1 MSDKYLGIAGYVYT
15 RDNPIVFVDPDGK
28 DWILVTAGK
37 TYWYG
42 GKTGDKANLI
52 AAYKSTSG
60 YKGNDVKGKHWNL
73 QKGKYQNVRN
83 AGPTPEGRYYINL
96 KPDPN
101 RVASADPQ
109 TGELKR
115 NPEGGIEKI
124 PDFVENPNREG
135 YGWTYADWG
144 ENRAHLEP
152 VDVTGAKPEERDNN
166 SYYLHD
172 SEKGYTHGCT
182 EVDGDL
188 FNKLKEYREAGN
200 EKIDV
205 IVQYPNGEHSTNGGT
220 EKSKTVE

>member
-1 MSDKYLGIAGYVYT
+1 MVSVVAVVHSCDVVVSWFNASFIGQ
-15 RDNPIVFVDPDGK
+15 P
-28 DWILVTAGK
+28 LVA
-37 TYWYG
+37 
-42 GKTGDKANLI
+42 
-52 AAYKSTSG
+52 S
-60 YKGNDVKGKHWNL
+60 
-73 QKGKYQNVRN
+73 
-83 AGPTPEGRYYINL
+83 EGEAEQ
-96 KPDPN
+96 
-101 RVASADPQ
+101 ASADPR
-109 TGELKR
+109 TGELKG

-172 SEKGYTHGCT
+172 SEKGYTRGCT
-182 EVDGDL
+182 EVEGDL